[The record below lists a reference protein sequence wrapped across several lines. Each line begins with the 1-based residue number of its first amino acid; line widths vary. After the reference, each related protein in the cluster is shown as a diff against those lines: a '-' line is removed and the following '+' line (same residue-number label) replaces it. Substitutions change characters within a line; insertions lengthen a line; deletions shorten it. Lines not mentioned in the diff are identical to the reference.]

1 MKIAIAGA
9 GNAGRA
15 IARELIANGHQ
26 VLLIDKNPK
35 ALKMES
41 VPNAEWLLADA
52 CEIATLDKASLD
64 QCQVMV
70 AATGDDKVNL
80 VASLLAKTEYG
91 VPRVVARVNHPK
103 NEWLFDSSW
112 GVDVAVSTPRI
123 IAALVEEA
131 VSVGDVV
138 RLFSIKSGEANLVE
152 ITLPDNSMSVGKSVE
167 EIELPKDASLAA
179 IIRDGHVISPSPHDV
194 FSAGDELIFVA
205 STEAEN
211 QIKGCFIAN

>member
-1 MKIAIAGA
+1 MRIAIAGA

-41 VPNAEWLLADA
+41 VPSAEWLLADA
-52 CEIATLDKASLD
+52 CEISSLDKAKLD
-64 QCQVMV
+64 ICQVMV

-138 RLFSIKSGEANLVE
+138 RLFSLKAGEANLVE
-152 ITLPDNSMSVGKSVE
+152 LTLPDNSTCIGKSVA
-167 EIELPKDASLAA
+167 EINLPEDAALAA
-179 IIRDGHVISPSPHDV
+179 IIRDGHVITPAGHDV

-205 STEAEN
+205 SAQAEDSL
-211 QIKGCFIAN
+211 KSCFVTN

>member
-26 VLLIDKNPK
+26 VLLIDKSPK
-35 ALKMES
+35 ALKMDS

-52 CEIATLDKASLD
+52 CEISTLDRAALD
-64 QCQVMV
+64 QCQVLV
-70 AATGDDKVNL
+70 AATGDDKANL

-152 ITLPDNSMSVGKSVE
+152 ITLPDNSICIGKSVSE
-167 EIELPKDASLAA
+167 VQLPKDASLAA
-179 IIRDGHVISPSPHDV
+179 IIRDGHVIAPSPHDV

-205 STEAEN
+205 SAEAET
-211 QIKGCFIAN
+211 QIKSCFIAN